1 MGRTLKR
8 IGLHI
13 LFWILIVL
21 YFAWGFGLD
30 LNPMQSFRN
39 ALYFIPGHL
48 LIVYGVLYFLVPK
61 YLLHRKY
68 WQFFLG
74 LFVLTSI
81 CAFYTILAQ
90 LSISSN
96 PKLQGANI
104 TVGRNVL
111 PYIHVAAIAASIK
124 LLKFWY
130 VQRKH
135 TLEAEQQRTVAELKL
150 LKAQLHPHFLFN
162 TLNNL
167 YSHTLEF
174 SPKSPEIVLRLS
186 ALLRFMIY
194 ESNSQ
199 RIPLD
204 KEINLLENYISLEKM
219 RYGDRLDMSINITG
233 EIEKYQIAPLLLL
246 PFIENSFKHGTSR
259 QIEQCW
265 ISLDLSLEGSLL
277 KFKLINS
284 IDSVTSDVD
293 SGQGGLG
300 LDNVKKRLE
309 ILYKGCYKL
318 ETQKLQDVYVVNF
331 ELQLELLEEQYID
344 KLELSKII

>member
-1 MGRTLKR
+1 MGRMLKR

-74 LFVLTSI
+74 LFILTSI

-111 PYIHVAAIAASIK
+111 PFIHVAAIAASIK
-124 LLKFWY
+124 LFKFWY
-130 VQRKH
+130 VQRKY
-135 TLEAEQQRTVAELKL
+135 TVDAEQQRTVAELKL
-150 LKAQLHPHFLFN
+150 LKATSSSF
-162 TLNNL
+162 
-167 YSHTLEF
+167 
-174 SPKSPEIVLRLS
+174 
-186 ALLRFMIY
+186 
-194 ESNSQ
+194 
-199 RIPLD
+199 
-204 KEINLLENYISLEKM
+204 
-219 RYGDRLDMSINITG
+219 
-233 EIEKYQIAPLLLL
+233 
-246 PFIENSFKHGTSR
+246 FI
-259 QIEQCW
+259 
-265 ISLDLSLEGSLL
+265 
-277 KFKLINS
+277 
-284 IDSVTSDVD
+284 
-293 SGQGGLG
+293 
-300 LDNVKKRLE
+300 
-309 ILYKGCYKL
+309 
-318 ETQKLQDVYVVNF
+318 
-331 ELQLELLEEQYID
+331 
-344 KLELSKII
+344 